1 MIELNKIRNF
11 HNITKELSIH
21 SLNSA
26 LYLDCDENFCFEG
39 EIHNFWELVYIAD
52 GKASIVKNSK
62 TIRLN
67 KGDIVFYK
75 PMDFHCLR
83 ADGKPF
89 SVIIISFTSYST
101 IIEPLCESI
110 FNLKADLQEEI
121 EKIFW
126 KIKNTF
132 LIDED
137 GWICSA
143 GSSVLAENFVLTHF
157 EFFLLNILINSPVSQ
172 NIDIFSSSDFS
183 KIVTVMQENI
193 DKNLSVSEIAALV
206 GFSSAKLKKII
217 KKHTGGGVSKYFLM
231 LKITKA
237 INMLQKGMT
246 VCNVSDK
253 LGFSSPSYFSYTF
266 HRETGVSPIYYKG

>member
-1 MIELNKIRNF
+1 MNKTRNF

-26 LYLDCDENFCFEG
+26 FRLDCDENFCFEG

-52 GKASIVKNSK
+52 GRACITRDSK

-67 KGDIVFYK
+67 KGDIIFYK

-83 ADGKPF
+83 ADGEPF
-89 SVIIISFTSYST
+89 SVIIISFTSYSN

-110 FNLKADLQEEI
+110 FNLKADLREEI
-121 EKIFW
+121 EEILF
-126 KIKNTF
+126 KIKNAF

-137 GWICSA
+137 GWIYSG
-143 GSSVLAENFVLTHF
+143 GSSLLAENFALTHL
-157 EFFLLNILINSPVSQ
+157 EFFLLNILINSPDSQ
-172 NIDIFSSSDFS
+172 NIDTFSSSDFS

-193 DKNLSVSEIAALV
+193 DKNLSVSEIASLV
-206 GFSSAKLKKII
+206 GFSPAKLKKII
-217 KKHTGGGVSKYFLM
+217 KKNTGGGVSKYFIM
-231 LKITKA
+231 LKITRA
-237 INMLQKGMT
+237 ITMLQKGMT
-246 VCNVSDK
+246 VCDVSDK